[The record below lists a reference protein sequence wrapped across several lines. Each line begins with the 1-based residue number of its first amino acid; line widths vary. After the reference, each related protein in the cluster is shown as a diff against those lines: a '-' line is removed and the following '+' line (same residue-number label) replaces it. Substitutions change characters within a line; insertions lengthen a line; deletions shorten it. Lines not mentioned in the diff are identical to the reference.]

1 MIPKVIH
8 YCWFGHTELP
18 PLAKKC
24 IASWRKFL
32 PDYEIKE
39 WNESNYDITKNAY
52 MAAAYK
58 EKKYGFV
65 PDYIRSD
72 LIYEY
77 GGFYFDTD
85 VEVIKSL
92 DSLLQHKGI
101 MGFESKDLVNGGLIV
116 GGEKGLDIFREMRD
130 IYNSIS
136 FYNKDGT
143 LNLLPSP
150 AYNTEVLVRH
160 GLERNGT
167 LQNVAGIT
175 IFPTDYFCPKPSEFG
190 KIRITENTLTI
201 HHFAASWVSPKQRF
215 ANLLIRIFGKR
226 SVLFLWNI
234 WKFFSNNNHQH

>member
-8 YCWFGHTELP
+8 YCWFGRSELP

-24 IASWRKFL
+24 IASWKKFL

-39 WNESNYDITKNAY
+39 WNEGNYDVSKNAY

-58 EKKYGFV
+58 ERKFGFV

-85 VEVIKSL
+85 VEVIKPL
-92 DSLLQHKGI
+92 DSLLQYKGI
-101 MGFESKDLVNGGLIV
+101 MGFESKEFVAGGLIIA
-116 GGEKGLDIFREMRD
+116 GEKGLDIFKEMRD
-130 IYNSIS
+130 VYDNVS
-136 FYNKDGT
+136 FYNEDGS

-160 GLERNGT
+160 GLKRNGL
-167 LQNVAGIT
+167 LQEVAGIT
-175 IFPTDYFCPKPSEFG
+175 IFPTDYFCPKPAQFG
-190 KIRITENTLTI
+190 KIKLTKNTLTI
-201 HHFAASWVSPKQRF
+201 HHYAASWIGPKQRF
-215 ANLLIRIFGKR
+215 ANLLIRIFGKK
-226 SVLFLWNI
+226 LIMKLWNLI
-234 WKFFSNNNHQH
+234 K